1 MACSRRHEANQGKKI
16 VLDFIFTIQFSIVDV
31 IVITEK
37 CRAAIHCRQQ
47 TLFTMQKQMV
57 EKITSS
63 RNH

>member
-37 CRAAIHCRQQ
+37 CRAAIHCWCRKE
-47 TLFTMQKQMV
+47 TYV
-57 EKITSS
+57 ETKYV
-63 RNH
+63 